1 MSVNIYDKEKGE
13 LIKIAGN
20 ANGNATIDD
29 ASSSN
34 KTTYSSSKIEELINN
49 SSLTFATDE
58 EVEQAIQAIIDS
70 YEGRN

>member
-1 MSVNIYDKEKGE
+1 MSVNIYDKETGE

-34 KTTYSSSKIEELINN
+34 KTTYSSSKIEELISN
-49 SSLTFATDE
+49 SDFSDNVFDEALLLLSPLTE
-58 EVEQAIQAIIDS
+58 LSEWSV
-70 YEGRN
+70 

>member
-1 MSVNIYDKEKGE
+1 MSVNIYDKETGE

-20 ANGNATIDD
+20 ANSVIDD
-29 ASSSN
+29 VKVSN

-58 EVEQAIQAIIDS
+58 EVEQAIQAIINS
-70 YEGRN
+70 YEQGGN

>member
-1 MSVNIYDKEKGE
+1 MSVNIYDKERGE

-34 KTTYSSSKIEELINN
+34 KTTYSSSKIEE
-49 SSLTFATDE
+49 
-58 EVEQAIQAIIDS
+58 
-70 YEGRN
+70 